1 MVKNNY
7 KKQKKVHFFEEP
19 GPLDNQEHFKYLY
32 EDRVGKSILRAT
44 KPGIKEGGYDTRF
57 TSCCF
62 EEKKHKKYLL
72 DNLKVGR
79 DIPADIH
86 KQLIQIIKEYWC
98 CFNPEAV
105 KIPIRNYQAY
115 IDTGNQKPITVQ
127 NTRYGLHESPIMQ
140 KAIDGLLA
148 NDQIEPATEGSWL
161 S

>member
-1 MVKNNY
+1 MNPPPTILLKHIPPPYSNTGPEPIRVVKNNY

-79 DIPADIH
+79 DIPADI
-86 KQLIQIIKEYWC
+86 
-98 CFNPEAV
+98 
-105 KIPIRNYQAY
+105 Y
-115 IDTGNQKPITVQ
+115 IN
-127 NTRYGLHESPIMQ
+127 S
-140 KAIDGLLA
+140 
-148 NDQIEPATEGSWL
+148 
-161 S
+161 